1 MRNDAFDTVYD
12 DPFDTD
18 LKYFKG
24 SVMKDMHTNA
34 GNSENPKWFY
44 FGDVAR
50 AEDIEKH
57 IIYLKCR
64 VLVQLLHNLS
74 AASKLL
80 FRMVDIYW
88 EIIISR

>member
-1 MRNDAFDTVYD
+1 MMHLILFYD

-34 GNSENPKWFY
+34 LNSENPKWFY

-50 AEDIEKH
+50 AEDIDLFAFMEKH
-57 IIYLKCR
+57 IPKMPCAGPVIAQSICR
-64 VLVQLLHNLS
+64 
-74 AASKLL
+74 
-80 FRMVDIYW
+80 F
-88 EIIISR
+88 